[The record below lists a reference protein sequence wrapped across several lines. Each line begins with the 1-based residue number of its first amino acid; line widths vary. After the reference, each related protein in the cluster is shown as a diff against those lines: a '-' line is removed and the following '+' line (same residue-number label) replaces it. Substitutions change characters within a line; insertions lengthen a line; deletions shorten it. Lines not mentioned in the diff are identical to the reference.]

1 MDISKIRVID
11 TAATVA
17 KGVNYRKLHLTSV
30 LSTELCFKPL
40 AVNN

>member
-17 KGVNYRKLHLTSV
+17 KGVANRKLHLMSD
-30 LSTELCFKPL
+30 LKLCFKPL